1 MEIAGVILTYINVVV
16 VVVIAGKL
24 EIRIA

>member
-1 MEIAGVILTYINVVV
+1 MEIAGVILTYIIVVV